1 MQVKQLFALSAL
13 ALAASAALADQA
25 AAGPLTRAEVEQSVL
40 AARAAGTLIPAG
52 EGDYPESTPIDG
64 VPSSRTRAQARAEV
78 LQARAEGT
86 LRHAGEEDPEE
97 LMAYDQKHPSTSL
110 LTRAQVKAEVLQAR
124 AEGELTP
131 AGEGEYPGA
140 EPARQIAHVAPT
152 LGQNVASRGA
162 N

>member
-1 MQVKQLFALSAL
+1 MQVKQLFALTAL
-13 ALAASAALADQA
+13 ALAAGAVLADQA
-25 AAGPLTRAEVEQSVL
+25 AVPLTRAEVEQSVL
-40 AARAAGTLIPAG
+40 AARAAGTLMPAG
-52 EGDYPESTPIDG
+52 EGDYPDNMHIDAA
-64 VPSSRTRAQARAEV
+64 PSGRTRAQARAEV

-110 LTRAQVKAEVLQAR
+110 LTRAEVKAEVLQAR
-124 AEGELTP
+124 ADGELIP

-140 EPARQIAHVAPT
+140 EPATQTARVAATP
-152 LGQNVASRGA
+152 GQTVASRGA